1 MLDRE
6 QRQAAQRYCFRG
18 SRLMPHIVIYSPR
31 LSREAKVGCAEA
43 VTQAFAA
50 ATGLEADLLTIHF
63 EEHSYDS
70 VAVGGKLLTDAYP
83 ELAERE
89 RQFAEASRSKD

>member
-1 MLDRE
+1 
-6 QRQAAQRYCFRG
+6 
-18 SRLMPHIVIYSPR
+18 MPHIVIYSPR
-31 LSREAKVGCAEA
+31 LSRHAKVRCAEA
-43 VTQAFAA
+43 VTEAFEAT
-50 ATGLEADLLTIHF
+50 TGLEAGLLTIHF

-89 RQFAEASRSKD
+89 RKFSEGAQP

>member
-1 MLDRE
+1 
-6 QRQAAQRYCFRG
+6 
-18 SRLMPHIVIYSPR
+18 MPHIVIYSPR
-31 LSREAKVGCAEA
+31 LSRDVKVRCAEA
-43 VTQAFAA
+43 VTQAFET
-50 ATGLEADLLTIHF
+50 ATGFGSDLLTIHF

-89 RQFAEASRSKD
+89 RQFAESTTPPG

>member
-1 MLDRE
+1 
-6 QRQAAQRYCFRG
+6 
-18 SRLMPHIVIYSPR
+18 MPHIVIYSPR
-31 LSREAKVGCAEA
+31 LSRDVKVRCAQA
-43 VTQAFAA
+43 VTDAFAS
-50 ATGLEADLLTIHF
+50 ATGFESELLTIHF

-89 RQFAEASRSKD
+89 RQFIQNFERP

>member
-1 MLDRE
+1 
-6 QRQAAQRYCFRG
+6 
-18 SRLMPHIVIYSPR
+18 MPHIVIYSPR
-31 LSREAKVGCAEA
+31 LSREVKVRCADAITRSFEEA
-43 VTQAFAA
+43 TGFAA
-50 ATGLEADLLTIHF
+50 ELLTIHF

-89 RQFAEASRSKD
+89 RSFAEASALEKRGV

>member
-6 QRQAAQRYCFRG
+6 QRQAALTPRSRG
-18 SRLMPHIVIYSPR
+18 GRLMPHIVIYSPR
-31 LSREAKVGCAEA
+31 LSRDVKVRCAEA

-50 ATGLEADLLTIHF
+50 AAGFDPELLTIHF

-83 ELAERE
+83 ELAARE
-89 RQFAEASRSKD
+89 RRFAQGDPL